1 MNAILPEL
9 EQGEQ
14 RSPEKAL
21 VCEILLLAIVDSR
34 GNAMSLQSGANR
46 QEAAELAR
54 LRGDSGVA
62 GREYDR
68 AALAYTRRGA
78 TYLAQQVPI
87 RSGG

>member
-1 MNAILPEL
+1 MEALLPEL

-54 LRGDSGVA
+54 VWLERSPVCRHYCALIGIDYQAMIERLAVTWADSV
-62 GREYDR
+62 
-68 AALAYTRRGA
+68 
-78 TYLAQQVPI
+78 
-87 RSGG
+87 